1 MRDECHFARFVAQVS
16 QNKER
21 AMKLTSNQ
29 VDRILDQFEAQAIP
43 DNHPVIPQLQSLF
56 GDHTYFIDKSGLNIV
71 EPTDSGQQGTELG
84 LVVNVANWTDSN
96 PRSLEPH
103 DPEPTDIVITLGR
116 TH

>member
-1 MRDECHFARFVAQVS
+1 
-16 QNKER
+16 
-21 AMKLTSNQ
+21 MKLTSTQ

-56 GDHTYFIDKSGLNIV
+56 GDHTYFIDKAGLNIV
-71 EPTDSGQQGTELG
+71 EPTTDSDQQGAELG
-84 LVVNVANWTDSN
+84 LVINVATWTDSN

-103 DPEPTDIVITLGR
+103 EPEPTDIVIALGR